1 MRIFCLF
8 LQRINVKKNIMD
20 TLTIAFDDRN
30 LVSVIKQ
37 LVKSMSG
44 VRIVQHTC
52 SNVKQE
58 NQASVS
64 SDRRY
69 RISPAIKAMET
80 GISIPDSISDNY
92 KKEIVGK

>member
-30 LVSVIKQ
+30 LVSVI
-37 LVKSMSG
+37 
-44 VRIVQHTC
+44 
-52 SNVKQE
+52 
-58 NQASVS
+58 

-69 RISPAIKAMET
+69 RISSAIKAMET

>member
-30 LVSVIKQ
+30 LVSVI
-37 LVKSMSG
+37 
-44 VRIVQHTC
+44 
-52 SNVKQE
+52 
-58 NQASVS
+58 

-69 RISPAIKAMET
+69 RISPA
-80 GISIPDSISDNY
+80 Y
-92 KKEIVGK
+92 KGDGNRNIYS